1 MTVLAVWSAGFAVFA
16 FFWVP
21 GDVSFWL
28 PLLAAW
34 WLLLALAISAVTSDA
49 TRTAKTG
56 RWLTGL
62 TVAVIA
68 LAIAN
73 ATFEVLP
80 RRDLATNLP
89 YQVAMDV
96 AAQTGDDVIFLT
108 RGDDISGLYLAYF
121 AGRQV
126 FYATPETLV
135 SLHSMLPPSAE
146 NAAPRVV
153 TLDVDSN
160 RSDWWQAL
168 LAASPWQAV
177 EPHSQLRA
185 GMLIELAPR

>member
-1 MTVLAVWSAGFAVFA
+1 
-16 FFWVP
+16 
-21 GDVSFWL
+21 
-28 PLLAAW
+28 
-34 WLLLALAISAVTSDA
+34 
-49 TRTAKTG
+49 
-56 RWLTGL
+56 
-62 TVAVIA
+62 
-68 LAIAN
+68 
-73 ATFEVLP
+73 
-80 RRDLATNLP
+80 
-89 YQVAMDV
+89 MDV

-168 LAASPWQAV
+168 LADSPWQAV
-177 EPHSQLRA
+177 EPRPQLRA
-185 GMLIELAPR
+185 GMLIELTPR